1 MTLNEFY
8 NRISYTLECSHKV
21 NPMRWSAMVKWH
33 KNRCNE
39 GLTPALYLGIM
50 DENTEREFQD
60 YMGEY

>member
-1 MTLNEFY
+1 MTLNQFY
-8 NRISYTLECSHKV
+8 NRLCYTLDCPPRV
-21 NPMRWSAMVKWH
+21 NPLRWAAMVKWH